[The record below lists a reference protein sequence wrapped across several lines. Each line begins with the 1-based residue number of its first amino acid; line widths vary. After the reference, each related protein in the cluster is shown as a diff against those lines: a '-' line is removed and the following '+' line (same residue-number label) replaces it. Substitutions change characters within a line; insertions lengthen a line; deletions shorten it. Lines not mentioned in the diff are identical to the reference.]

1 MNIWEVILFL
11 RYHLCMTDELYLTF
25 LTGIFITAALFYMV
39 LFFGFSRKAAF
50 LFFALFCVSYAGK
63 IVFSATLDFMDF
75 GLTGEV
81 ENTAKGIAYYLG
93 GVALIGFLLYEFE
106 VPRRPAYLLAFVIIT
121 WIPYWLHWIPYAV
134 AFMPVALAIT
144 AYAHYQR
151 KEGSTLALVGLFG
164 LALFNYLDHEQNL
177 IFLGFFI
184 GVLFFIVCM
193 TLSVGRQ
200 VAQQFR
206 LRQEA
211 HTRSERLE
219 NQLLKKSI
227 QPHFIFN
234 SLASLQELIDQQ
246 PMKASQFVDSLA
258 EEFRMLNAVVG
269 KSLIPIQEELSLCQ
283 AHLSIMEFRKNARFR
298 FEVEGVQGDEW
309 VPPAIFHT
317 LIENGITHG
326 YGLKREGFFHLKK
339 TNLTNGASYR
349 LFNDSELERVE
360 SVSEGNGTGYK
371 YLEARLQENYGDHWA
386 IDKGA
391 VERGWEVTISIFN
404 TKR

>member
-1 MNIWEVILFL
+1 
-11 RYHLCMTDELYLTF
+11 MTDQLYLTF
-25 LTGIFITAALFYMV
+25 LTGIFLTSALFYMV

-50 LFFALFCVSYAGK
+50 LFFALFCISYAGK
-63 IVFSATLDFMDF
+63 IVFAATLDFMDF

-81 ENTAKGIAYYLG
+81 ENTAKGVAYYLG
-93 GVALIGFLLYEFE
+93 GVALVGFLLYEFE
-106 VPRRPAYLLAFVIIT
+106 VPNRLRYLLAFVVLT
-121 WIPYWLHWIPYAV
+121 WIPYWLHWISYALM
-134 AFMPVALAIT
+134 FMPVALAIT
-144 AYAHYQR
+144 GYAHYH
-151 KEGSTLALVGLFG
+151 KKDGSTLALVGLFG

-234 SLASLQELIDQQ
+234 SLASLQELIDQH
-246 PMKASQFVDSLA
+246 PTKASKFVDNLA
-258 EEFRMLNAVVG
+258 QEFRMLNAVVG
-269 KSLIPIQEELSLCQ
+269 KTLIPIEEELSLCQ
-283 AHLSIMEFRKNARFR
+283 AHLRIMEFRKNAKFR
-298 FEVEGVQGDEW
+298 LEVEGVNGDEW

-326 YGLKREGFFHLKK
+326 YGSKRSGFFHLQK
-339 TNLTNGASYR
+339 TQLTNGYCYR
-349 LFNDSELERVE
+349 LFNDSEMV
-360 SVSEGNGTGYK
+360 SVDLNSNGNGTGYK
-371 YLEARLQENYGDHWA
+371 YLEARLQENYGDQWNVRR
-386 IDKGA
+386 GA
-391 VERGWEVTISIFN
+391 VEEGWEVRISIFN
-404 TKR
+404 P

>member
-1 MNIWEVILFL
+1 MN
-11 RYHLCMTDELYLTF
+11 DELYLTF
-25 LTGIFITAALFYMV
+25 LTGIFLTAALFYMV

-63 IVFSATLDFMDF
+63 IVFNPTLIFLDF
-75 GLTGEV
+75 GLTGAWED
-81 ENTAKGIAYYLG
+81 TAKGIAYYLG
-93 GVALIGFLLYEFE
+93 GLALVGFLLYEFE
-106 VPRRPAYLLAFVIIT
+106 VPRRLEYLLAFIGLTFV
-121 WIPYWLHWIPYAV
+121 PYWWHWLPYAV
-134 AFMPVALAIT
+134 LFMPVSLAIT
-144 AYAHYQR
+144 VYAYR
-151 KEGSTLALVGLFG
+151 DKKEGSTLAMVGLFG

-184 GVLFFIVCM
+184 GVLFFVVCM

-211 HTRSERLE
+211 HLRSERLE

-246 PMKASQFVDSLA
+246 PKKASKFVDSLA

-269 KSLIPIQEELSLCQ
+269 KSLIPIQEELSLCR
-283 AHLSIMEFRKNARFR
+283 AHLSIMEFRKNATFQL
-298 FEVEGVQGDEW
+298 EVEGVQGDER

-326 YGLKREGFFHLKK
+326 YGRKRQGVFQLKK
-339 TNLTNGASYR
+339 TPLTNGYCYQ
-349 LFNDSELERVE
+349 LFNDSEPPVAEQAG
-360 SVSEGNGTGYK
+360 EGTGTGYK
-371 YLEARLQENYGDHWA
+371 YLEARLQENYGDHWT
-386 IDKGA
+386 IRKGM
-391 VERGWEVTISIFN
+391 VDQGWEVAISIFN
-404 TKR
+404 DKA